1 MMQNTGKD
9 PLRGKFTRF
18 LQSTIKNVVTDYLR
32 HNQNRAVP
40 LELFKEAPSRE
51 EISRRSFNF
60 QWDALAQAY
69 HSLPRSYQEV
79 LFLLLVQELTPQE
92 AAECLHCTVQQIY
105 SRRSR
110 AIKRL
115 RKLLG
120 GDK

>member
-1 MMQNTGKD
+1 MQNTGKD

-18 LQSTIKNVVTDYLR
+18 LQSTIKNVVIDYLR
-32 HNQNRAVP
+32 KTEKRQSYVDWFRM
-40 LELFKEAPSRE
+40 APSQE
-51 EISRRSFNF
+51 EYRGRSFNF
-60 QWDALAQAY
+60 HWDALAEAY
-69 HSLPRSYQEV
+69 QSLPRKSQEV
-79 LFLLLVQELTPQE
+79 RFLLLVKEMTPQE
-92 AAECLHCTVQQIY
+92 AAACLHCTVQQIY